1 MNERADVD
9 GPRLLS
15 GPTGTATTAS
25 GLFQCRMEQNVS
37 WKPVL
42 KNSSGA
48 LISCLHTLAEALG

>member
-15 GPTGTATTAS
+15 DPTGTATTS
-25 GLFQCRMEQNVS
+25 GLFQCRMEQNVL

-42 KNSSGA
+42 KIH
-48 LISCLHTLAEALG
+48 LVH